1 MSKPSTAEPHPH
13 PRLEAGRIALQA
25 QRGAVVIADGT
36 LGLPS
41 RE

>member
-1 MSKPSTAEPHPH
+1 MSEPHRH
-13 PRLEAGRIALQA
+13 PWLEAFCIALRIEAQA